1 MIEIRIY
8 ALSVAERIPVEIY
21 WGSLGLF
28 IVGLIALIWWNG
40 LWRGL
45 RYGTVL
51 LLAEWVFLVLC
62 AIVLFREASADRG
75 YNLMPFWSYWD
86 YGKDSYFLEMFGENI
101 LNVLLFMPVGF
112 LAGCSFRGITF
123 KKALLL
129 GGGLSVFIEL
139 LQFIFKKGYCETD
152 DVIHNVLGCLIGY
165 GLSNVIFKRIHINV

>member
-51 LLAEWVFLVLC
+51 LLVEWIFLVLC
-62 AIVLFREASADRG
+62 AIVFFRETCAEREYS
-75 YNLMPFWSYWD
+75 LMPFWSYWD

-101 LNVLLFMPVGF
+101 LNVLLYR
-112 LAGCSFRGITF
+112 LR
-123 KKALLL
+123 LLL
-129 GGGLSVFIEL
+129 FL
-139 LQFIFKKGYCETD
+139 
-152 DVIHNVLGCLIGY
+152 
-165 GLSNVIFKRIHINV
+165 